1 MLPSPENVECTIFPC
16 TGCFGGTQCLNHPG
30 ESLWASKAYFYII
43 SLKVEWDTTSA
54 SYLFIYFFVNH
65 SINTNQIE
73 KMIK

>member
-1 MLPSPENVECTIFPC
+1 MLPSPQNVGYTTFPS
-16 TGCFGGTQCLNHPG
+16 TSCFGGTQCLNHSS

-54 SYLFIYFFVNH
+54 SVFFFFFVNH